1 MTIETMPETIGNE
14 SSVAVSIR
22 AAESADAAAI
32 SALVTANVGLG
43 HLLPRTADEIAN
55 HVSRFLLAARN
66 DHVVGCGELAP
77 LGPKLVEVRSLV
89 VASDSRGGGVGTAIL
104 NALVADAKR
113 QKIPRLCAFTHV
125 PHRFV
130 ALGFSIVPHTWLP
143 EKITN
148 DCQRCEWFRR
158 CEQYGVVF
166 ELDRN

>member
-55 HVSRFLLAARN
+55 HVSRFLVAARN

-77 LGPKLVEVRSLV
+77 LGPKLEIGR
-89 VASDSRGGGVGTAIL
+89 A
-104 NALVADAKR
+104 
-113 QKIPRLCAFTHV
+113 HV
-125 PHRFV
+125 
-130 ALGFSIVPHTWLP
+130 
-143 EKITN
+143 
-148 DCQRCEWFRR
+148 
-158 CEQYGVVF
+158 
-166 ELDRN
+166 